1 MELEL
6 VTTKQKL
13 NKKIV
18 NQMRYG
24 TSLAVLANCNVLGY
38 LVNAVKNVPTAILM
52 ESLGEYFVIPANY
65 TKGDM
70 SVYRRVG
77 KWSQSKKFHNSSDCD
92 EWWAAY
98 TLVIEKAAKNQI
110 FI

>member
-1 MELEL
+1 MEIEL
-6 VTTKQKL
+6 ITAKQKL

-24 TSLAVLANCNVLGY
+24 TSLTVLGNCNVLGY
-38 LVNAVKNVPTAILM
+38 LVNCVKNVPTAILM
-52 ESLGEYFVIPANY
+52 ESRGEYFVIPANY

-77 KWSQSKKFHNSSDCD
+77 KWSQSKKFHTSGDCAQ
-92 EWWAAY
+92 WWAAY
-98 TLVIEKAAKNQI
+98 EIVVGKAKNQI